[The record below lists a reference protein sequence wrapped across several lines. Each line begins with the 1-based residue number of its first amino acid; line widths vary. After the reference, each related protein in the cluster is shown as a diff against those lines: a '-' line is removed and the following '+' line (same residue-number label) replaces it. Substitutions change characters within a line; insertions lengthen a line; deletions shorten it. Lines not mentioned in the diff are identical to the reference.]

1 MTKVETIISSVIL
14 IALLIF
20 NIAILISLVRAIF
33 KLAENTTETEYPPL
47 IRLGVIYFIGNMV
60 LLAAVLVITHKGSY
74 SIPTLPSISPW
85 TILSCVFFMIGLV
98 SLPFDIREER
108 YDQVAFDVFLIAI
121 NTVGFGIAIAS
132 A

>member
-20 NIAILISLVRAIF
+20 NIVILISLVRAIF
-33 KLAENTTETEYPPL
+33 KPAENTTETECSPL
-47 IRLGVIYFIGNMV
+47 IRLGVIYFIGNMA

-74 SIPTLPSISPW
+74 PIPTLPSISPW
-85 TILSCVFFMIGLV
+85 TILSCVFFIIGLI
-98 SLPFDIREER
+98 SLPYDIREER
-108 YDQVAFDVFLIAI
+108 YGQVAFDVFLIAA
-121 NTVGFGIAIAS
+121 NAMCFGIAIAS